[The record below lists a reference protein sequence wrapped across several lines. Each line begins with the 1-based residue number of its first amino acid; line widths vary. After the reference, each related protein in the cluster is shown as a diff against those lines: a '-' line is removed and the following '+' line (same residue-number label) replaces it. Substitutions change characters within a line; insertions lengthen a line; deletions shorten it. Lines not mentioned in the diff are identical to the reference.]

1 MLIAVHCEDENIIQ
15 ENIEKAKENGQS
27 IWLDSISRQMLNSG
41 ELQKFVELGVTGVT
55 SNPSIFDSALAESDT
70 YDESLIEYAKDGA
83 SREIIFERLAV
94 EDIRDAADVLRPV
107 YNRNHNKDGY
117 VSIEVSPV
125 LAHDTEGTIIEAR
138 RLWTAI
144 NRPNVMIKVPG
155 TPSGIPAIKTLIS
168 EGINVNVTLLFSI
181 DAYTAAAQ
189 AYIEGLTQ
197 FAQSGKGMPSTVA
210 SVASFF
216 VSRVDTS
223 VDNALPQGH
232 ELKGK
237 IGTANAKLAY
247 ARFNELFDRNLGGG
261 GSFFPLHTTGAQ
273 VQRPLWASTGVK
285 NPAYPDTMYIDELM
299 GPDTVNTMP
308 EATMTAFEDHGNPGS
323 NLTIGHDKARS
334 EMKALAE
341 AGVSIDSITDE
352 LLIAGVKAF
361 ADSYESLLNR
371 IDEKLQ
377 VIG

>member
-1 MLIAVHCEDENIIQ
+1 MNNIQ
-15 ENIEKAKENGQS
+15 KAKENGQS

-55 SNPSIFDSALAESDT
+55 SNPSIFDNALAESDT
-70 YDESLIEYAKDGA
+70 YDDSLIEYAKDGA

-107 YNRNHNKDGY
+107 YDRNHNKDGY

-125 LAHDTEGTIIEAR
+125 LANDTEGTVTEAR
-138 RLWTAI
+138 RLWAAI

-155 TPSGIPAIKTLIS
+155 TRSGIPAIKTLIS

-197 FAQSGKGMPSTVA
+197 FAQSGKGVPSTVA

-223 VDNALPQGH
+223 VDNALPQEH

-247 ARFNELFDRNLGGG
+247 ARFSELFDRNLGGG

-299 GPDTVNTMP
+299 GPDTVNTIP

-323 NLTIGHDKARS
+323 NLTIGHDEARS
-334 EMKALAE
+334 QMKALAE

>member
-1 MLIAVHCEDENIIQ
+1 MNNIQ
-15 ENIEKAKENGQS
+15 KARENGQS
-27 IWLDSISRQMLNSG
+27 IWLDSISRQMLISG
-41 ELQKFVELGVTGVT
+41 ELQKFIEIGVTGVT
-55 SNPSIFDSALAESDT
+55 SNPSIFDKALAESDT
-70 YDESLIEYAKDGA
+70 YDKSLIEYAKDGA
-83 SREIIFERLAV
+83 NRETIFERLAV
-94 EDIRDAADVLRPV
+94 EDIRDAADVFKPI
-107 YNRNHNKDGY
+107 YDRNHNQDGY

-125 LAHDTEGTIIEAR
+125 LAHNTEGTIIEAR
-138 RLWTAI
+138 RLWAAI

-155 TPSGIPAIKTLIS
+155 TPAGIPAIKTLIS

-181 DAYTAAAQ
+181 DAYTAAAY

-223 VDNALPQGH
+223 VDNALPQEH
-232 ELKGK
+232 ELQGK

-247 ARFNELFDRNLGGG
+247 GKFNEIFDRNLGGG

-285 NPAYPDTMYIDELM
+285 NPVYPDTMYIDELM
-299 GPDTVNTMP
+299 GPDTVNTIP
-308 EATMTAFEDHGNPGS
+308 EATMTAFQDHGNPGS
-323 NLTIGHDKARS
+323 NLTIGYDKARS

-341 AGVSIDSITDE
+341 AGVSIDSITHD
-352 LLIAGVKAF
+352 LLIAGVKTF

-371 IDEKLQ
+371 IDKKLQ
-377 VIG
+377 ALR

>member
-1 MLIAVHCEDENIIQ
+1 MNNIQ
-15 ENIEKAKENGQS
+15 KAKENGQS

-55 SNPSIFDSALAESDT
+55 SNPSIFDNALAESDT

-94 EDIRDAADVLRPV
+94 EDISDAADVLRPV
-107 YNRNHNKDGY
+107 YNRSHNRDGF

-125 LAHDTEGTIIEAR
+125 LAHVTAGTIIEAR
-138 RLWTAI
+138 RLWGAI

-197 FAQSGKGMPSTVA
+197 FAQSGKGVPSTVA

-223 VDNALPQGH
+223 VDNALPQEH

-247 ARFNELFDRNLGGG
+247 ARFSELFDRNLGGG

-299 GPDTVNTMP
+299 GPDTVNTIP

-323 NLTIGHDKARS
+323 NLTIGHDEARS
-334 EMKALAE
+334 QMKALAE

>member
-1 MLIAVHCEDENIIQ
+1 MNNIQ
-15 ENIEKAKENGQS
+15 KAKENGQS

-70 YDESLIEYAKDGA
+70 YDKSLIEYAKDGA

-107 YNRNHNKDGY
+107 YNHNHKKDGY

-125 LAHDTEGTIIEAR
+125 LAHDTEGTITEAR
-138 RLWTAI
+138 RLWAAI

-197 FAQSGKGMPSTVA
+197 FAQSAKGVPSTVA

-247 ARFNELFDRNLGGG
+247 AKFNELFDRNLGGG

-299 GPDTVNTMP
+299 GPDTVNTIP

-323 NLTIGHDKARS
+323 NLTIGHDKARA
-334 EMKALAE
+334 EMKALAD
-341 AGVSIDSITDE
+341 AGISIDSITNE

-377 VIG
+377 AIG

>member
-1 MLIAVHCEDENIIQ
+1 MNNIQ
-15 ENIEKAKENGQS
+15 KAKENGQS

-55 SNPSIFDSALAESDT
+55 SNPSIFDNALAESDT
-70 YDESLIEYAKDGA
+70 YDDSLIEYAKDGA

-94 EDIRDAADVLRPV
+94 EDISDAADVLRPV
-107 YNRNHNKDGY
+107 YNRSHNRDGF

-125 LAHDTEGTIIEAR
+125 LAHDTAGTIIEAR
-138 RLWTAI
+138 RLWGAI

-155 TPSGIPAIKTLIS
+155 TPSGIPVIKTLIS

-197 FAQSGKGMPSTVA
+197 FAQSGKGVPSTVA

-223 VDNALPQGH
+223 VDNALPQKH

-247 ARFNELFDRNLGGG
+247 ARFSELFDRNLGGG

-299 GPDTVNTMP
+299 GPDTVNTIP

-323 NLTIGHDKARS
+323 NLTIGHDEARS
-334 EMKALAE
+334 QMKALAE

-377 VIG
+377 AIG